1 MLHKYHI
8 CGLCVSQQQML
19 EQGARYLWMSVSHV
33 CTMTDSLGSKSDHS
47 GQSVLLAGIRARMDV
62 VCVLDLS
69 HTERQHH
76 RRKAW
81 DEVKASCLSV
91 NANCYH
97 IQFEKLDFG
106 ETNVLDQF
114 YNADVAIVDLSIVLQ
129 QHSLFYHL
137 GVRESFD
144 MKENILLYNDNDSEV
159 TMPLKFSCSN
169 YIFISY
175 RLLDAGQCVLT
186 DPSMRIGSDDNIP
199 PESRILL
206 STKLRR
212 QLQDVEIQSKAHMK
226 EKFLADLRKARDV
239 LSGDELRKQLHNL
252 RRRLDDPNILSIDVV
267 LNMLISLREIQ
278 DYDAM
283 VQLVDDLKTIP
294 NRKLYTSTPAIRFL
308 YGFALNRRNM
318 EGDREKALAVITKA
332 LEKKENEVPD
342 MVCLCG
348 RIYKDKFV
356 ESQHIDMESLHN
368 AIYWYRKG
376 FEVQPNEYAGINLAT
391 LLVIAGND
399 FSKSAELQH
408 IGMVLNNLIG
418 KKGSLS
424 SLQDYWDVATFFEI
438 SVLAED
444 YGKAVQA
451 AECMFKLKP
460 PNWYLKSTIGNIMLI
475 NRFRKRPEDSEPGP
489 EETIFNFW
497 IDYFVEATK
506 TELGDVIRFP
516 ILILEPT
523 RMYQPSYY
531 LPSYVTVN
539 LGAEEKSIQVGNL
552 CIDQMKGNC
561 RQVHDWLFNASSI
574 KTITLYKRDERAVFL
589 YVQENSD
596 DFQMFFPSEQCRL
609 IFFRLVQELTVNQK
623 GTVMDLE
630 AEISSGPIQMAAPE
644 TRSLSRLPQ
653 PVVYLVTPT
662 PGVPLLLFQLYYEY
676 ELDDSGKRMVLGK
689 GTYGIVYA
697 ARDLNTQVRIAVKE
711 VPEKNIGEVQPLHEE
726 IKLHSELRHRNI
738 VQYLGTASEDGF
750 FKIFME
756 QVPGGSLSALLRSK
770 WGPLKENEATIAY
783 YTKQILEGLKY
794 LHDQKIVHRDI
805 KGDNVLV
812 NTYTGVVKISDFG
825 TSKRLAGVCLSTE
838 TFTGTLQYMAPEVI
852 DKGARGYG
860 APADIWSLGC
870 TIVEMATGN
879 PPFIE
884 LGSPEAA
891 MFKVG
896 LYKMHPDIPEEL
908 SEKARSFI
916 LRCFEPDPTRRA
928 TSSQLLEDPFLTE
941 LGRKK
946 KGVRLTNQQEF
957 SRSISVPADRN
968 IRQHGEKCR
977 LASSPDDGLELGYGY
992 GSRCN
997 TAGSP
1002 SVSPASPSSYLSS
1015 LSYSSSVMTGSDLD
1029 DALMT
1034 RRSSSGGLLSPEVE
1048 SPRTDGEQD
1057 GFYLLKKDSQRRMTL
1072 TRVLVNDQNKI
1083 TQIWYHRLQHELGT
1097 DKLLLTQDHLLHI
1110 MVGLRDFIPEHKKL
1124 PIEQAFAVLR
1134 EESNF
1139 EEALNQINLALYI
1152 FQDAVNEVLKS
1163 HSIKPHWMFALDDLI
1178 RSAVHCAITVL
1189 SPEQDILVGPG
1200 EGAAGVLVGGPD
1212 RPRDL
1217 AEEGS
1222 TSGVSTI
1229 NSTKSAKLLH
1239 DFHHSKHCH
1248 HLQESLQVTRT
1259 ENLRLLEE
1267 LYLSEKRY
1275 GDLLKMYI
1283 LERHDQSQ
1291 FLADQL
1297 GVLLPPLLPVSNSK
1311 NMMVK
1316 NTSSSGNKSSSAGS
1330 SEETATDKLD
1340 SPLGTM
1346 ESVSSAD
1353 TLTADSNV
1361 SGAASSSPSL
1371 PQELPMIHV
1380 SSRNIDMELVRWL
1393 QSLSID
1399 RDVIDKF
1406 LAEDYTKDDVLT
1418 WMTRDDLRR
1427 MRMRGGVELR
1437 IWRSVVQHRQALGLP
1452 THHEDPNATAST
1464 SRSASQDP
1472 QSRSTKL

>member
-1 MLHKYHI
+1 MI
-8 CGLCVSQQQML
+8 AWRQIQT
-19 EQGARYLWMSVSHV
+19 

-47 GQSVLLAGIRARMDV
+47 GHSVIQAGLRARMDV
-62 VCVLDLS
+62 VCVVDLIFPE
-69 HTERQHH
+69 HLHH
-76 RRKAW
+76 RKRAW
-81 DEVKASCLSV
+81 DEVRNSCAAI
-91 NANCYH
+91 NANCHH

-114 YNADVAIVDLSIVLQ
+114 YNADVAIVDMSVSLQ

-159 TMPLKFSCSN
+159 TVPLKFSCSN
-169 YIFISY
+169 YVFISY
-175 RLLDAGQCVLT
+175 RLLDTGLCVLT
-186 DPSMRIGSDDNIP
+186 DPSTRIGAEDTMPS
-199 PESRILL
+199 ESRVLL

-212 QLQDVEIQSKAHMK
+212 HLQDVEIQSKAHMK

-239 LSGDELRKQLHNL
+239 FSGEELKKQLHNL

-318 EGDREKALAVITKA
+318 EGDREKALAVITRA

-356 ESQHIDMESLHN
+356 ESQHTDQESLRN
-368 AIYWYRKG
+368 AIFWYRKG

-391 LLVIAGND
+391 LLVIDGND

-451 AECMFKLKP
+451 AECMFRLKP

-475 NRFRKRPEDSEPGP
+475 NRFRKRPEDCEASP
-489 EETIFNFW
+489 EEKIFNFW
-497 IDYFVEATK
+497 IEYFVEATK
-506 TELGDVIRFP
+506 TELGDMIRFP
-516 ILILEPT
+516 LLILEPS

-539 LGAEEKSIQVGNL
+539 LGAEEKSLQLYNL
-552 CIDQMKGNC
+552 CIEQMKGTC
-561 RQVHDWLFNASSI
+561 RQVHYWLFTASSI
-574 KTITLYKRDERAVFL
+574 KSITLYKRDERAVFL

-609 IFFRLVQELTVNQK
+609 TFFRLVQELTADQK

-630 AEISSGPIQMAAPE
+630 AEISGPIQ
-644 TRSLSRLPQ
+644 
-653 PVVYLVTPT
+653 
-662 PGVPLLLFQLYYEY
+662 YEY
-676 ELDDSGKRMVLGK
+676 EMDDTGKRIVLGK
-689 GTYGIVYA
+689 GTYGVVYA
-697 ARDLNTQVRIAVKE
+697 ARDLSTQVRIAVKE

-726 IKLHSELRHRNI
+726 IRLHSELQHRNI
-738 VQYLGTASEDGF
+738 VKYLGTASEDGY

-770 WGPLKENEATIAY
+770 WGPLKESEATVAY

-870 TIVEMATGN
+870 TVVEMATGN

-916 LRCFEPDPTRRA
+916 LRCFEPDPNKRA
-928 TSSQLLEDPFLTE
+928 TAAQLLEDTFLTD

-946 KGVRLTNQQEF
+946 KGARLTNQQEF
-957 SRSISVPADRN
+957 SRSISVPAERTV
-968 IRQHGEKCR
+968 RPHGEKCR
-977 LASSPDDGLELGYGY
+977 IASSPDD
-992 GSRCN
+992 
-997 TAGSP
+997 A
-1002 SVSPASPSSYLSS
+1002 
-1015 LSYSSSVMTGSDLD
+1015 
-1029 DALMT
+1029 
-1034 RRSSSGGLLSPEVE
+1034 
-1048 SPRTDGEQD
+1048 
-1057 GFYLLKKDSQRRMTL
+1057 
-1072 TRVLVNDQNKI
+1072 
-1083 TQIWYHRLQHELGT
+1083 
-1097 DKLLLTQDHLLHI
+1097 
-1110 MVGLRDFIPEHKKL
+1110 
-1124 PIEQAFAVLR
+1124 
-1134 EESNF
+1134 
-1139 EEALNQINLALYI
+1139 
-1152 FQDAVNEVLKS
+1152 
-1163 HSIKPHWMFALDDLI
+1163 
-1178 RSAVHCAITVL
+1178 
-1189 SPEQDILVGPG
+1189 
-1200 EGAAGVLVGGPD
+1200 
-1212 RPRDL
+1212 
-1217 AEEGS
+1217 
-1222 TSGVSTI
+1222 
-1229 NSTKSAKLLH
+1229 
-1239 DFHHSKHCH
+1239 
-1248 HLQESLQVTRT
+1248 
-1259 ENLRLLEE
+1259 LLEE

-1275 GDLLKMYI
+1275 GDLLKMF
-1283 LERHDQSQ
+1283 LSERQEQSQ
-1291 FLADQL
+1291 HLADQM
-1297 GVLLPPLLPVSNSK
+1297 GVPLPPLGLGA
-1311 NMMVK
+1311 
-1316 NTSSSGNKSSSAGS
+1316 TSTPAGKRLCQEEGSASHSSAS
-1330 SEETATDKLD
+1330 TVDSTCSATTMTA
-1340 SPLGTM
+1340 
-1346 ESVSSAD
+1346 ESA
-1353 TLTADSNV
+1353 
-1361 SGAASSSPSL
+1361 AASPAMPPL
-1371 PQELPMIHV
+1371 PPDTPMVHV
-1380 SSRNIDMELVRWL
+1380 SSRNIDMELVLWL
-1393 QSLSID
+1393 QKLGID

-1406 LAEDYTKDDVLT
+1406 LAEDYTKDDVLC
-1418 WMTRDDLRR
+1418 WMSREDLQR

-1437 IWRSVVQHRQALGLP
+1437 IWRSIVQHRRELGLP
-1452 THHEDPNATAST
+1452 INPEECGGNSGSSGGSGSNNRGAASPSSSSSST
-1464 SRSASQDP
+1464 RKKEP
-1472 QSRSTKL
+1472 PPRSTKL